1 MNQTQLREL
10 RERLAD
16 RAAAAEGDHPL
27 LLWVAAVSWA
37 VVLVVFSFI

>member
-27 LLWVAAVSWA
+27 ILWAAAVLWA
-37 VVLVVFSFI
+37 FLLIVFSFV